1 MRKFITTILILLSIS
16 AYSQKSLILE
26 NIDLNQNMRL
36 IGMYPHYDKEKTFEK
51 YNFLIVDFKVLDS
64 LSKLLTKGKEVKNQF
79 TKGEFNI
86 RLYQGNKKLKT
97 WSFNPKYSYLRINGK
112 SYEFDANQI
121 LSLAKSYPLE
131 YSFNKMSFKSEEEF
145 NKKYENLK
153 LNENLLFVYKPN
165 FKFGGKFEVKFLKTK
180 KFKHPKAITAYLN
193 KYINK
198 SRKKDE
204 YRAYYVLTNY
214 NKKNRNQYT
223 MTIESDL
230 DLFESFNIKKG
241 EKGKWIQNEFTATI
255 FMKENN

>member
-1 MRKFITTILILLSIS
+1 MRKFIITFLILFCFS
-16 AYSQKSLILE
+16 AYSQESLILE

-51 YNFLIVDFKVLDS
+51 YNFLIEDFKVLDS

-86 RLYQGNKKLKT
+86 RLFEGDKKLKT
-97 WSFNPKYSYLRINGK
+97 WSFNPKYSYLRIDGK
-112 SYEFDANQI
+112 SYEFNATQI
-121 LSLAKSYPLE
+121 LNLAKIYKLE

-145 NKKYENLK
+145 NKEYENLK

-165 FKFGGKFEVKFLKTK
+165 FKFGGKFEVKFLKTR
-180 KFKHPKAITAYLN
+180 KFKHPKAIIKYLN

-198 SRKKDE
+198 SRKKNE
-204 YRAYYVLTNY
+204 YRTYYVLTNY

-230 DLFESFNIKKG
+230 DLFENFKIKKG
-241 EKGKWIQNEFTATI
+241 EKGKWIQNEYTSTI